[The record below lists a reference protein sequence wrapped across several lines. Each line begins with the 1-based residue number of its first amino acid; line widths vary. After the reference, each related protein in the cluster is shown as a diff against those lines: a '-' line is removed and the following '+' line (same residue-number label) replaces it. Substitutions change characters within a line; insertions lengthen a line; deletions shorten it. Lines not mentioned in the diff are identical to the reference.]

1 MEFDIQKLTTKEE
14 TEEDDEEDEDD
25 EVGSHQKMI
34 TFETFFIKNERF
46 NSHSHTPKSRKYANN
61 LEKEDKQNVKKLI
74 SLV

>member
-14 TEEDDEEDEDD
+14 TEEDDEEDEDDD

-46 NSHSHTPKSRKYANN
+46 NSHSNTHQSRENM
-61 LEKEDKQNVKKLI
+61 QTIWKKKTNKM
-74 SLV
+74 SRN